1 MTSRA
6 ERLTRLVSLMKLQLR
21 LSEWQLVQLRQREQ
35 HLQDEE
41 VYLVGALNDAELPA
55 GSSSYSI
62 SRRLATTSVG
72 ARAVQ
77 AEAEKQLGQVHAQS
91 RRVKHLEQVARGVI
105 ASKQREA
112 EMRVLEEIAGAHS
125 GVRDWTSINS

>member
-6 ERLTRLVSLMKLQLR
+6 ERLTRMVSLMKLQLR

-41 VYLVGALNDAELPA
+41 IYLVGTLNGAELPV

-62 SRRLATTSVG
+62 SRRLAATSVG
-72 ARAVQ
+72 ARALQ
-77 AEAEKQLGQVHAQS
+77 AEAKQQLGQVHAQS
-91 RRVKHLEQVARGVI
+91 RRVKHLEQVAKGVI
-105 ASKQREA
+105 AGKQREA
-112 EMRVLEEIAGAHS
+112 EMRFLEEITGAHS
-125 GVRDWTSINS
+125 GVRDWTSISS